1 MNPKLHWD
9 GKFLVMKKIIE
20 SIAKIN
26 NTEIKSYLMHMHFN
40 AYLVK
45 KEIFWVW
52 NNWAQR
58 ATRYNYKKIH
68 EIIIAKN
75 LRLGSNFP
83 RASLYSRKNSV
94 GIGLINPKTAL
105 SMLTWKFCIGNWR

>member
-52 NNWAQR
+52 NN
-58 ATRYNYKKIH
+58 
-68 EIIIAKN
+68 
-75 LRLGSNFP
+75 
-83 RASLYSRKNSV
+83 
-94 GIGLINPKTAL
+94 
-105 SMLTWKFCIGNWR
+105 